1 MSKETEQPPAAAP
14 AAAPPPQEVAIAY
27 ESQLSPELRADKSIR
42 EAIKDSPKLNDL
54 VKAHRDLKGKLSR
67 AIIIPSAEKPDP
79 EEMKAFRDRMGLPE
93 TADGYT
99 FDTSAFKG
107 VDGVEEV
114 VKLARTEAAAMS
126 LTKQQA
132 QKFAEVILKLSKAGK
147 DAVENQ
153 IKELEN
159 TFMPRLTEATKSPEK
174 ATAAVNLMKAFL
186 VKHLGSA
193 PLIKK
198 LAQSGIMYDTDF
210 VLKAAAMAEVL
221 GEEPFIEGENSQ
233 RPGQRKPVHPEGSQR
248 VYSPQFAEHYG
259 PRKGAQR

>member
-1 MSKETEQPPAAAP
+1 MNEPPNPPAAAP
-14 AAAPPPQEVAIAY
+14 AAAPPPTEIPIAY
-27 ESQLSPELRADKSIR
+27 ESQLSPELRADKTIH
-42 EAIKDSPKLNDL
+42 EAIKDYPKLNDL
-54 VKAHRDLKGKLSR
+54 VKAHRELKAKLAHS
-67 AIIIPSAEKPDP
+67 IVIPNLEHPDP
-79 EEMKAFRDRMGLPE
+79 QEMKDFRERMGLPE

-107 VDGVEEV
+107 VDGVDEV
-114 VKLARTEAAAMS
+114 VKLARAEATAMS
-126 LTKQQA
+126 LTKTQA
-132 QKFAEVILKLSKAGK
+132 QKFAEVILRLSKAGK
-147 DAVENQ
+147 DAVDNQ
-153 IKELEN
+153 IKELET
-159 TFMPRLTEATKSPEK
+159 TFMPRLTEATKNPEK

-221 GEEPFIEGENSQ
+221 GEEPFIAGENSQ
-233 RPGQRKPVHPEGSQR
+233 RPGQRKPERPQGSQGH
-248 VYSPQFAEHYG
+248 YSPQFSEHYG